1 VSTANNQPGLESELA
16 AIISKYDRRRDTN
29 AVRFALASPSRGWR
43 WEWSSPGSIEQYFI
57 ASTTKLYVTAVVM
70 QLRNEGLLDLDA
82 PAATYLDSS
91 VMRGIHVLDGVDSGD
106 RITIRELLSH
116 TSGIADYFEQR
127 QKDGSTQIGAA
138 LRQDL
143 AWTFDDVLRIT
154 KENLSPRFAPS
165 APGKAFYSDTN
176 FQLLGAVIEVLTEGS
191 WEDALRQRILI
202 PLGLGCT
209 YSFSMETVDRY
220 DSVAAMLYGTERAVI
235 PKAMASV
242 RADGGMVSSALD
254 GIVFLEAFMSGRL
267 FPVEYLVEMR
277 ERWKPVFPP
286 LEYGLGLMRFDL
298 PSYYTLFRKVPAMLG
313 HSGASG
319 TVLFYAP
326 ELDLYV
332 SGTVNQLKKRSLSY
346 KLMTRLVMKCQRA
359 WQG

>member
-1 VSTANNQPGLESELA
+1 VSTANNELGLEQGLA
-16 AIISKYDRRRDTN
+16 AIISKYDRRRDTS
-29 AVRFALASPSRGWR
+29 AVRFALESPSRDWR
-43 WEWSSPGSIEQYFI
+43 WEWSAPGSTEQYFI
-57 ASTTKLYVTAVVM
+57 ASTTKLYVATVIM
-70 QLRNEGLLDLDA
+70 QLRHQGLLDLDA
-82 PAATYLDSS
+82 PAAKYLDSS
-91 VMRGIHVLDGVDSGD
+91 VMQGIHVLNGVDSGD
-106 RITIRELLSH
+106 RITIRELLGH

-127 QKDGSTQIGAA
+127 QADGSTQIGAA
-138 LRQDL
+138 LRKDHG
-143 AWTFDDVLRIT
+143 WTFDDVLRIT

-176 FQLLGAVIEVLTEGS
+176 YQVLGAVIEVLTGGS
-191 WEDALRQRILI
+191 WEDALRQRIVL

-209 YSFSMETVDRY
+209 YPFSTETVDRY
-220 DSVAAMLYGTERAVI
+220 DSVATMLYGTERVVI

-254 GIVFLEAFMSGRL
+254 GIVFLKSFMSGRL
-267 FPVEYLVEMR
+267 FPVEYLDEMR
-277 ERWKPVFPP
+277 DRWNPVFPP

-298 PSYYTLFRKVPAMLG
+298 PSYYTLFRKVPAMFG

-326 ELDLYV
+326 DLDLYV
-332 SGTVNQLKKRSLSY
+332 SGTVNQIKKRSLSY
-346 KLMTRLVMKCQRA
+346 NLMTRLVMKCQSV